1 MLIGTDL
8 TLRVQPS
15 IVRVIKID
23 KVPSCCCRRTALRDA
38 FPACQGSHQLPS
50 GAMSPLSPQQH
61 MLCQELLA
69 QRKRSYPLNKLCC
82 GFFPALTISIFQQE
96 EDPVRVVFHCGDG
109 VNNYFHRTQGLYNL
123 LFMLNIQFRVLK
135 DSQNPLQ

>member
-15 IVRVIKID
+15 IVRAIKID
-23 KVPSCCCRRTALRDA
+23 KVLSCCCRKTALRDA
-38 FPACQGSHQLPS
+38 FPACQWSHQLPS

-61 MLCQELLA
+61 MLCQKLLA
-69 QRKRSYPLNKLCC
+69 HRKRLYPLNKVCC
-82 GFFPALTISIFQQE
+82 GFFLALSISIFQRE
-96 EDPVRVVFHCGDG
+96 EDPVRMVLHCGDG
-109 VNNYFHRTQGLYNL
+109 VNNHFHRTQGFYNL

-135 DSQNPLQ
+135 NSQNPLQ